1 MKRVI
6 VSGTLAMLIGLLI
19 AVPLSAQATGPTMNK
34 PLTQLQ
40 DIRMLVLVDRMNLS
54 ADQMKTLHTA
64 LTDVLNQAA
73 SLQTLA
79 TQFRQDL
86 INFNGTNDQL
96 NTLIEGYRT
105 KLHDAMTA
113 LHDQAKTALDSV
125 KSSLTIEQGELLR
138 EALMPQMGM
147 MPGAA
152 PRMGFMGMGNAPAQP
167 PHPFGQRPMG
177 QQFGNRPWGNNG
189 QSQMKPMRPGMGM
202 SGDHPLLFKG
212 EELFQRMRLL
222 DQIIQLKLKAIGS

>member
-1 MKRVI
+1 MKKVL
-6 VSGTLAMLIGLLI
+6 VSGTLAMLIGLLL
-19 AVPLSAQATGPTMNK
+19 AVPLSAQTTGPMANK
-34 PLTQLQ
+34 PLAQLQ

-54 ADQMKTLHTA
+54 VDQMKTLHTA
-64 LTDVLNQAA
+64 LTDVLKQAT

-86 INFNGTNDQL
+86 IDFNGTNDQL

-105 KLHDAMTA
+105 KLHDATTA
-113 LHDQAKTALDSV
+113 LHDQAKTALDSL
-125 KSSLTIEQGELLR
+125 KTSLTIEQGELLR
-138 EALMPQMGM
+138 EALMPQAPRMGM
-147 MPGAA
+147 MPGAPGA
-152 PRMGFMGMGNAPAQP
+152 RMGTNSTPGQ

-177 QQFGNRPWGNNG
+177 RFGNHPWGNSG
-189 QSQMKPMRPGMGM
+189 QSQMKPMRPGMGTNT
-202 SGDHPLLFKG
+202 DHPLLFKG